1 MEIWKLH
8 ALGGSDIFKLGLY
21 QNRPTGK
28 EEKMAPEGKF
38 VSINEKSCRRLYIRN
53 IRKIPAQPVDK
64 KKITQA
70 EKFPLPLPPSPTPI
84 SSLTGPAWIK

>member
-21 QNRPTGK
+21 QNCPTGK

-64 KKITQA
+64 KKSR
-70 EKFPLPLPPSPTPI
+70 KLKNSHYPSPPPPPPF
-84 SSLTGPAWIK
+84 LL